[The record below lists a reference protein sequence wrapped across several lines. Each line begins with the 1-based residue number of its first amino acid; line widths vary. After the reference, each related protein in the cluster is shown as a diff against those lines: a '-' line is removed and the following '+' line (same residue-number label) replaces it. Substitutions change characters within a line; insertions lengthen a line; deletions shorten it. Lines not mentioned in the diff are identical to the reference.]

1 MKVLYLEDNP
11 FDADLTQIEFKKR
24 VSGIELTHVSTI
36 REALDLIKSQIDPA
50 FDVILTDMNLP
61 DGSGLNLLAE
71 VRAMAIP
78 SAVVLVTGQG
88 DEETAVSALKAGAD
102 DYIIK
107 QKDYI
112 KRLPQTLE
120 GALTRFKKAKNRFTR
135 PIKVLYFESNAVDI
149 ELTLRHMKTHAPHI
163 HMDVIRDI

>member
-107 QKDYI
+107 QKD
-112 KRLPQTLE
+112 
-120 GALTRFKKAKNRFTR
+120 
-135 PIKVLYFESNAVDI
+135 
-149 ELTLRHMKTHAPHI
+149 
-163 HMDVIRDI
+163 